1 MNILILYLSFLTSFF
16 GNDNPQLTIHVQNIK
31 SLKGEIIIG
40 VFNTDKDFLKDGVA
54 IKNYTITVDKATE
67 TIVIKD
73 LPKGEYAVSLYHD
86 ENSDKECNRNF
97 LGIPKEGYGFS
108 NNVKP
113 KFSAPSYEDCKFLLL
128 DNKVLDIVLR
138 H

>member
-16 GNDNPQLTIHVQNIK
+16 GNVNPQLTIHVQNIK

-113 KFSAPSYEDCKFLLL
+113 KFSAPSYEDCKFTLAE
-128 DNKVLDIVLR
+128 NKVLDIALR

>member
-97 LGIPKEGYGFS
+97 LGIPKEAYGFS

-113 KFSAPSYEDCKFLLL
+113 KFSAPSYEDCKFTLAE
-128 DNKVLDIVLR
+128 NKVLDIALR

>member
-1 MNILILYLSFLTSFF
+1 MTTIILYLSFIASFF
-16 GNDNPQLTIHVQNIK
+16 GHDNPQLTVHVKNIK

-54 IKNYTITVDKATE
+54 IKNYTISVDEVNE
-67 TIVIKD
+67 TIVIND
-73 LPKGEYAVSLYHD
+73 LPKGEYALSLYHD
-86 ENSDKECNRNF
+86 ENSDNECNRNF
-97 LGIPKEGYGFS
+97 LGIPKEAYGFS

-113 KFSAPSYEDCKFLLL
+113 KFSAPSYEECKFMLVE
-128 DNKVLDIVLR
+128 NKTLDIILL

>member
-1 MNILILYLSFLTSFF
+1 MKILILYLSFLTSFF
-16 GNDNPQLTIHVQNIK
+16 GNDNPELTINVQNIK

-54 IKNYTITVDKATE
+54 IKNYKITVDKGTE

-73 LPKGEYAVSLYHD
+73 LPKGDYAISLYHD
-86 ENSDKECNRNF
+86 ENSDNECNRNF

-113 KFSAPSYEDCKFLLL
+113 KFSAPSYKDCKFTLVE
-128 DNKVLDIVLR
+128 NKVLDIVLL

>member
-1 MNILILYLSFLTSFF
+1 MNILILYLFFLTSFF
-16 GNDNPQLTIHVQNIK
+16 GNVNPQLTIHVQNIK

-54 IKNYTITVDKATE
+54 IKNYTIAVDKATE

-86 ENSDKECNRNF
+86 ENSDNECNRNF
-97 LGIPKEGYGFS
+97 LGIPKEAYGFS

-113 KFSAPSYEDCKFLLL
+113 KFSAPSYKDCKFLLL

>member
-16 GNDNPQLTIHVQNIK
+16 GNVNPQLTIHVQNIK

-54 IKNYTITVDKATE
+54 IKNYTIAVDKATE

-86 ENSDKECNRNF
+86 ENSDNECNRNF
-97 LGIPKEGYGFS
+97 LGIPKEAYGFS

-113 KFSAPSYEDCKFLLL
+113 KFSAPSYKDCKFLLL

>member
-1 MNILILYLSFLTSFF
+1 MNILILYLFFLTSFF
-16 GNDNPQLTIHVQNIK
+16 GNVNPQLTIHVQNIK

-54 IKNYTITVDKATE
+54 IKNYTIAIDEAAE
-67 TIVIKD
+67 TIVIND

-86 ENSDKECNRNF
+86 ENSDNECNRNF
-97 LGIPKEGYGFS
+97 LGIPKEAYGFS

-113 KFSAPSYEDCKFLLL
+113 KFSAPSYKDCKFLLL

>member
-97 LGIPKEGYGFS
+97 LGIPKEAYGFS

-113 KFSAPSYEDCKFLLL
+113 KFSAPSYKDCKFLLL

>member
-1 MNILILYLSFLTSFF
+1 MKILILYLSFLTSFF
-16 GNDNPQLTIHVQNIK
+16 GNDNPKLTINVQNIK

-40 VFNTDKDFLKDGVA
+40 VFNMDKDFLKEGVA
-54 IKNYTITVDKATE
+54 IKNYTIAIDEATE
-67 TIVIKD
+67 TIVIND

-86 ENSDKECNRNF
+86 ENSDNECNRNF
-97 LGIPKEGYGFS
+97 LGIPKEAYGFS

-113 KFSAPSYEDCKFLLL
+113 KFSAPSYKDCKFLLL

>member
-113 KFSAPSYEDCKFLLL
+113 KFSAPSYEDCKFTLAE
-128 DNKVLDIVLR
+128 NKVLDIALR

>member
-1 MNILILYLSFLTSFF
+1 MNILIAYLVLFAGFF
-16 GNDNPQLTIHVQNIK
+16 GNDNPQLTINIQNIK
-31 SLKGEIIIG
+31 SFKGEIIIG

-54 IKNYTITVDKATE
+54 IKNYTIDIDEATE

-86 ENSDKECNRNF
+86 ENSDQECNRNF
-97 LGIPKEGYGFS
+97 LGIPKEAYGFS
-108 NNVKP
+108 NNIKP
-113 KFSAPSYEDCKFLLL
+113 KFSAPAYNDCKFSLEA
-128 DNKVLDIVLR
+128 NKVLDIVLR

>member
-1 MNILILYLSFLTSFF
+1 MKILILYLSFLASFF
-16 GNDNPQLTIHVQNIK
+16 GNDNPELTIHVQNIK

-73 LPKGEYAVSLYHD
+73 LPKGEYAISLYHD
-86 ENSDKECNRNF
+86 ENSDNECNRNF

-113 KFSAPSYEDCKFLLL
+113 KFSAPSYKDCKFTLEQDHALKINL
-128 DNKVLDIVLR
+128 I

>member
-1 MNILILYLSFLTSFF
+1 MNILILYLFFLTSFF
-16 GNDNPQLTIHVQNIK
+16 GNVNPQLTIHVQNIK

-54 IKNYTITVDKATE
+54 IKNYTIAIDETTE
-67 TIVIKD
+67 TIVIND

-86 ENSDKECNRNF
+86 ENSDNECNRNF
-97 LGIPKEGYGFS
+97 LGIPKEAYGFS

-113 KFSAPSYEDCKFLLL
+113 KFSAPSYKDCKFLLL

>member
-16 GNDNPQLTIHVQNIK
+16 GNVNPQLTIHVQNIK

-54 IKNYTITVDKATE
+54 IKNYTIAIDEATE
-67 TIVIKD
+67 TIVIND

-86 ENSDKECNRNF
+86 ENSDNECNRNF
-97 LGIPKEGYGFS
+97 LGIPKEAYGFS

-113 KFSAPSYEDCKFLLL
+113 KFSAPSYKDCKFLLL

>member
-1 MNILILYLSFLTSFF
+1 MKILILYLSFLTSFF
-16 GNDNPQLTIHVQNIK
+16 GNDNPKLTINVQNIK

-40 VFNTDKDFLKDGVA
+40 VFNADKDFLKEGVA
-54 IKNYTITVDKATE
+54 IKNYTIAIDEATE
-67 TIVIKD
+67 TIVIND

-86 ENSDKECNRNF
+86 ENSDNECNRNF
-97 LGIPKEGYGFS
+97 LGIPKEAYGFS

-113 KFSAPSYEDCKFLLL
+113 KFSAPSYKDCKFLLL
-128 DNKVLDIVLR
+128 DNKVMDIVLR

>member
-16 GNDNPQLTIHVQNIK
+16 GNDNPKLTINVQNIK

-40 VFNTDKDFLKDGVA
+40 VFNVDKDFLKEGVA
-54 IKNYTITVDKATE
+54 IKNYTIAIDEATE
-67 TIVIKD
+67 TIVIND

-86 ENSDKECNRNF
+86 ENSDNECNRNF
-97 LGIPKEGYGFS
+97 LGIPKEAYGFS

-113 KFSAPSYEDCKFLLL
+113 KFSAPSYKDCKFLLL
-128 DNKVLDIVLR
+128 DNKVMDIVLR

>member
-1 MNILILYLSFLTSFF
+1 MKILILYLSFLTSFF
-16 GNDNPQLTIHVQNIK
+16 GNDNPKLTINVQNIK

-40 VFNTDKDFLKDGVA
+40 VFNADKDFLKEGVA
-54 IKNYTITVDKATE
+54 IKNYTIAIDEATE
-67 TIVIKD
+67 TIVIND

-86 ENSDKECNRNF
+86 ENSDNECNRNF
-97 LGIPKEGYGFS
+97 LGIPKEAYGFS

-113 KFSAPSYEDCKFLLL
+113 KFSAPSYKDCKFLLL
-128 DNKVLDIVLR
+128 DNKVLDIVLS

>member
-1 MNILILYLSFLTSFF
+1 MNIILLFIALFSGISSHENPELTVNIS
-16 GNDNPQLTIHVQNIK
+16 NIK

-40 VFNTDKDFLKDGVA
+40 VFNTNKDFLKDGVA
-54 IKNYTITVDKATE
+54 IQNYSIKVNGTTE

-73 LPKGEYAVSLYHD
+73 LPKGEYAISLYHD
-86 ENSDKECNRNF
+86 ENSDNECNRNF

-113 KFSAPSYEDCKFLLL
+113 KFSAPSYEDCKFSLLKDHSL
-128 DNKVLDIVLR
+128 KIKLI